1 MQLTATI
8 TNTLPT
14 MNLRAFFVLFFL
26 IALTAIGSVYFHS
39 AHNLSAPDPRLW
51 SETVRTLDRCGRDK
65 HARHSAYTAYA
76 GQAERE
82 ALHQEARLFRA
93 LALADQIHEENCAR
107 TIRRMG
113 GRYAPPRRISLL
125 CGKTVGNLRR
135 SVAREELHARQA
147 EADSTLRR
155 LQQSAEPHAARVLG
169 WITESHAQHARL
181 LRAHIER
188 PESIVYGVCPQ
199 CGSIYDMAICKEG
212 CESCHT
218 GRRALLRPQASEL
231 DQPVP
236 NGIDHQRGRVAASG
250 LFQNVGAV
258 LVDRPLRDEEAVG
271 DLLVR
276 ESAADLDENFG
287 LARR

>member
-1 MQLTATI
+1 MHLAATI

-39 AHNLSAPDPRLW
+39 AHNLSAPDPRMW

-82 ALHQEARLFRA
+82 ELHQEARLFRA
-93 LALADQIHEENCAR
+93 LALADRIHEENCAR

-125 CGKTVGNLRR
+125 NGKTDGNLRR
-135 SVAREELHARQA
+135 SAEREELHARRA

-155 LQQSAEPHAARVLG
+155 LRQSAEPHAARVLD
-169 WITESHAQHARL
+169 WIAESHTQHAHL
-181 LRAHIER
+181 LRAHIEQ

-199 CGSIYDMAICKEG
+199 CGSIYDMERCSDG
-212 CESCHT
+212 CGRCHT
-218 GRRALLRPQASEL
+218 DRRALLRPQASEL
-231 DQPVP
+231 HQPVP
-236 NGIDHQRGRVAASG
+236 NGIDHQRGRIAASG
-250 LFQNVGAV
+250 LFQNIGAM
-258 LVDRPLRDEEAVG
+258 LVDRPFRDEEPVG

-276 ESAADLDENFG
+276 EPAADLYENFG